1 MSEERPFVLILLT
14 WLLRAL
20 NALFLAV
27 CFPLHKLVSLTAPHV
42 TKEEPD
48 AAVRVLRFVLS
59 TLALLLL
66 LSMLGTPPIVAWL
79 LAPTE
84 WLPPSLAAAAALFT
98 VVYGF
103 AVCEKGTKL
112 ERPWET
118 PIGAYLRGALVEA
131 PADLLAAVGAALTL
145 LLLVRAP
152 PLLHALRR
160 GPGDDA
166 GPLDGAPAG
175 PNVLGAAARSLPATT
190 SWRTVVA
197 YNLAM
202 SAVDLLISVPAA
214 LLLGCCVWRAKEAF
228 GRVRAKA
235 DGTLLEEGAQRVEL
249 FFQLAAALSDLPFL
263 LLGAIVIL
271 SGYRY
276 NPARS
281 PARPPARSCDAA
293 AHTSSPHACAPR
305 SAGGLIKELR
315 DAPSRAD
322 WKKIF
327 ASHAVSLAAD
337 LPALLCGL
345 IVLLTIVRAPLLVLS
360 VRRATTVDAR
370 RGAAATQL
378 LLLLLDVPALVSAL
392 LIGMTGAIGGTL
404 LAVTGCEVDWSAGPY
419 RIAVLRRALARRPSL
434 VDDRGETVRPPTV
447 SGAEMQEVTIS
458 AAADPGSS
466 GRQEPTFGRRL
477 WVESWRHVCALE
489 QAAQLIVDVPC
500 VLAALVVAVTGWRVR
515 ALRLPLLR
523 SPPYGG
529 FVHVPLSEV
538 DEVREVSYQSTERT
552 KICRELEAWQETLH
566 SGLVWGSI
574 NRPGEGSGELTRT
587 VPHAWRYRTHLRHYT
602 QSHGGNYSS
611 TSALLDHSPR
621 WLEEGDSMATSGF
634 YYTPRPIITVGPT
647 RYFDV
652 NEERPGAVNE
662 QRLFGGTQRIQVD
675 CADYDRRRANALRV
689 HALLHFGGMIIDLPT
704 ALAFV
709 LTLLCPWRAAA
720 ACAAAACSTS
730 VMDGAAAAMDGAAA
744 ASGALA

>member
-1 MSEERPFVLILLT
+1 
-14 WLLRAL
+14 
-20 NALFLAV
+20 
-27 CFPLHKLVSLTAPHV
+27 
-42 TKEEPD
+42 
-48 AAVRVLRFVLS
+48 
-59 TLALLLL
+59 
-66 LSMLGTPPIVAWL
+66 MLGTPPIVAWL

-249 FFQLAAALSDLPFL
+249 FFQLAAALSALPFL

-434 VDDRGETVRPPTV
+434 VDDRGETGGDAGFPLGDDGEWYIDLTALWDPTDR
-447 SGAEMQEVTIS
+447 GRAE
-458 AAADPGSS
+458 
-466 GRQEPTFGRRL
+466 
-477 WVESWRHVCALE
+477 
-489 QAAQLIVDVPC
+489 
-500 VLAALVVAVTGWRVR
+500 
-515 ALRLPLLR
+515 
-523 SPPYGG
+523 
-529 FVHVPLSEV
+529 
-538 DEVREVSYQSTERT
+538 
-552 KICRELEAWQETLH
+552 ETLA
-566 SGLVWGSI
+566 
-574 NRPGEGSGELTRT
+574 R
-587 VPHAWRYRTHLRHYT
+587 WRRRNLPAVAYFGIRRV
-602 QSHGGNYSS
+602 G
-611 TSALLDHSPR
+611 
-621 WLEEGDSMATSGF
+621 EEGYARGA
-634 YYTPRPIITVGPT
+634 RP
-647 RYFDV
+647 
-652 NEERPGAVNE
+652 ERFAKREAVNAHE
-662 QRLFGGTQRIQVD
+662 TG
-675 CADYDRRRANALRV
+675 
-689 HALLHFGGMIIDLPT
+689 P
-704 ALAFV
+704 ALARREWA
-709 LTLLCPWRAAA
+709 PAEADW
-720 ACAAAACSTS
+720 
-730 VMDGAAAAMDGAAA
+730 GIEE
-744 ASGALA
+744 

>member
-20 NALFLAV
+20 NALFLVV

-48 AAVRVLRFVLS
+48 AAARVLRFVLS

-337 LPALLCGL
+337 LPALLGDDGEWY
-345 IVLLTIVRAPLLVLS
+345 IDLTALWDPTDRGRAEETLARW
-360 VRRATTVDAR
+360 RRRNLPAVAYFGIR
-370 RGAAATQL
+370 RVGEEGYARGARPERFAKREA
-378 LLLLLDVPALVSAL
+378 VNAHE
-392 LIGMTGAIGGTL
+392 TG
-404 LAVTGCEVDWSAGPY
+404 P
-419 RIAVLRRALARRPSL
+419 ALARREWAP
-434 VDDRGETVRPPTV
+434 
-447 SGAEMQEVTIS
+447 AE
-458 AAADPGSS
+458 AD
-466 GRQEPTFGRRL
+466 
-477 WVESWRHVCALE
+477 
-489 QAAQLIVDVPC
+489 
-500 VLAALVVAVTGWRVR
+500 
-515 ALRLPLLR
+515 
-523 SPPYGG
+523 
-529 FVHVPLSEV
+529 
-538 DEVREVSYQSTERT
+538 
-552 KICRELEAWQETLH
+552 
-566 SGLVWGSI
+566 WGI
-574 NRPGEGSGELTRT
+574 
-587 VPHAWRYRTHLRHYT
+587 
-602 QSHGGNYSS
+602 
-611 TSALLDHSPR
+611 
-621 WLEEGDSMATSGF
+621 EE
-634 YYTPRPIITVGPT
+634 
-647 RYFDV
+647 
-652 NEERPGAVNE
+652 
-662 QRLFGGTQRIQVD
+662 
-675 CADYDRRRANALRV
+675 
-689 HALLHFGGMIIDLPT
+689 
-704 ALAFV
+704 
-709 LTLLCPWRAAA
+709 
-720 ACAAAACSTS
+720 
-730 VMDGAAAAMDGAAA
+730 
-744 ASGALA
+744 

>member
-1 MSEERPFVLILLT
+1 MSCEEIALPKSATLLRTSANFSTLRASADLDSTYTMSEERPFVLILLT

-20 NALFLAV
+20 NALFLVV

-48 AAVRVLRFVLS
+48 AAARVLRFVLS

-66 LSMLGTPPIVAWL
+66 LWMLGTPPIVAWL

-118 PIGAYLRGALVEA
+118 PIGAYLRGAIVEA

-271 SGYRY
+271 SGYR
-276 NPARS
+276 
-281 PARPPARSCDAA
+281 
-293 AHTSSPHACAPR
+293 
-305 SAGGLIKELR
+305 
-315 DAPSRAD
+315 
-322 WKKIF
+322 
-327 ASHAVSLAAD
+327 
-337 LPALLCGL
+337 
-345 IVLLTIVRAPLLVLS
+345 
-360 VRRATTVDAR
+360 
-370 RGAAATQL
+370 
-378 LLLLLDVPALVSAL
+378 
-392 LIGMTGAIGGTL
+392 
-404 LAVTGCEVDWSAGPY
+404 
-419 RIAVLRRALARRPSL
+419 
-434 VDDRGETVRPPTV
+434 
-447 SGAEMQEVTIS
+447 
-458 AAADPGSS
+458 
-466 GRQEPTFGRRL
+466 
-477 WVESWRHVCALE
+477 
-489 QAAQLIVDVPC
+489 
-500 VLAALVVAVTGWRVR
+500 
-515 ALRLPLLR
+515 
-523 SPPYGG
+523 
-529 FVHVPLSEV
+529 
-538 DEVREVSYQSTERT
+538 
-552 KICRELEAWQETLH
+552 
-566 SGLVWGSI
+566 
-574 NRPGEGSGELTRT
+574 
-587 VPHAWRYRTHLRHYT
+587 
-602 QSHGGNYSS
+602 
-611 TSALLDHSPR
+611 
-621 WLEEGDSMATSGF
+621 
-634 YYTPRPIITVGPT
+634 
-647 RYFDV
+647 
-652 NEERPGAVNE
+652 
-662 QRLFGGTQRIQVD
+662 
-675 CADYDRRRANALRV
+675 
-689 HALLHFGGMIIDLPT
+689 
-704 ALAFV
+704 
-709 LTLLCPWRAAA
+709 
-720 ACAAAACSTS
+720 
-730 VMDGAAAAMDGAAA
+730 
-744 ASGALA
+744 

>member
-42 TKEEPD
+42 TKEESD
-48 AAVRVLRFVLS
+48 AAVCVLRFVLS

-271 SGYRY
+271 SG
-276 NPARS
+276 
-281 PARPPARSCDAA
+281 
-293 AHTSSPHACAPR
+293 
-305 SAGGLIKELR
+305 
-315 DAPSRAD
+315 
-322 WKKIF
+322 
-327 ASHAVSLAAD
+327 
-337 LPALLCGL
+337 
-345 IVLLTIVRAPLLVLS
+345 
-360 VRRATTVDAR
+360 
-370 RGAAATQL
+370 
-378 LLLLLDVPALVSAL
+378 
-392 LIGMTGAIGGTL
+392 
-404 LAVTGCEVDWSAGPY
+404 
-419 RIAVLRRALARRPSL
+419 
-434 VDDRGETVRPPTV
+434 
-447 SGAEMQEVTIS
+447 
-458 AAADPGSS
+458 
-466 GRQEPTFGRRL
+466 
-477 WVESWRHVCALE
+477 WR
-489 QAAQLIVDVPC
+489 
-500 VLAALVVAVTGWRVR
+500 
-515 ALRLPLLR
+515 
-523 SPPYGG
+523 
-529 FVHVPLSEV
+529 
-538 DEVREVSYQSTERT
+538 
-552 KICRELEAWQETLH
+552 
-566 SGLVWGSI
+566 
-574 NRPGEGSGELTRT
+574 
-587 VPHAWRYRTHLRHYT
+587 
-602 QSHGGNYSS
+602 
-611 TSALLDHSPR
+611 
-621 WLEEGDSMATSGF
+621 
-634 YYTPRPIITVGPT
+634 
-647 RYFDV
+647 
-652 NEERPGAVNE
+652 
-662 QRLFGGTQRIQVD
+662 
-675 CADYDRRRANALRV
+675 
-689 HALLHFGGMIIDLPT
+689 
-704 ALAFV
+704 
-709 LTLLCPWRAAA
+709 
-720 ACAAAACSTS
+720 
-730 VMDGAAAAMDGAAA
+730 
-744 ASGALA
+744 